1 MSHHVLHE
9 DRDLVVDA
17 EHSVEADDV
26 GGVTVMEDLQL
37 SHDVVADCRLDLKHY
52 HLRREGGGGGGREEG
67 GRRGG
72 GGREEG
78 GRGEGGGGRREEGGG
93 RRRRDG
99 KLAVPQLRYL
109 QMPCIHTVNCY
120 RRGEVSKRVM
130 HATTSQPLV
139 CLKQQGDRAGH
150 GALSRSPYT
159 GSEGGERGEW
169 YHLWPKTMDYSKA
182 FWPNF

>member
-26 GGVTVMEDLQL
+26 GGVTVVEDLQL

-52 HLRREGGGGGGREEG
+52 HLRRE
-67 GRRGG
+67 
-72 GGREEG
+72 EG
-78 GRGEGGGGRREEGGG
+78 GRGEGGGRG
-93 RRRRDG
+93 RRRRND

-130 HATTSQPLV
+130 PPHHSL
-139 CLKQQGDRAGH
+139 
-150 GALSRSPYT
+150 RSV
-159 GSEGGERGEW
+159 
-169 YHLWPKTMDYSKA
+169 
-182 FWPNF
+182 